1 MQTSNREDSNLR
13 SFLNYLLVDKGLSNN
28 TAKAYEADISSFFQW
43 LDNEDLKYKNLQED
57 HINQYISFLFQRKM
71 RSSSV
76 NRKISSIKSFYIFL
90 VKRNFVKNSPLND
103 LVTPKQEKYLPES
116 MSEAEV
122 DKLLNSPDVSNK
134 IENRDKAMIEMLYA
148 TGMRISE
155 LVNLKMTDVDM
166 KRCVVK
172 VFGKGSKERLVP
184 FGETALDS
192 LRSYLNEREQSSS
205 KEIFLSNRGKKMTR
219 VAFWQRV
226 KVYLIRENLKNSISP
241 HTLRHAFATHL
252 LNRGADLR
260 SVQLLLGHS
269 DLSTTQ
275 IYTHI
280 AKQRLSDVL
289 KKHHPRGINFT
300 KYFVARY
307 YK

>member
-1 MQTSNREDSNLR
+1 MQITDKEDSNLR
-13 SFLNYLLVDKGLSNN
+13 SFLNYLLVDKGLSKN
-28 TAKAYEADISSFFQW
+28 TVKAYEADISSFFRW
-43 LDNEDLKYKNLQED
+43 LINKDLEYKNLQEE
-57 HINQYISFLFQRKM
+57 HINQYISFLFQKKM
-71 RSSSV
+71 KSSSV

-90 VKRNFVKNSPLND
+90 VKRNFIKNSPLND
-103 LVTPKQEKYLPES
+103 VVTPKQEKYLPES
-116 MSEAEV
+116 MSEDEV
-122 DKLLNSPDVSNK
+122 DKLLNSPNVANK

-192 LRSYLNEREQSSS
+192 LKAYLSERVQSSS

-226 KVYLIRENLKNSISP
+226 KIYLVRENLKNSISP

-289 KKHHPRGINFT
+289 KKHHPRG
-300 KYFVARY
+300 
-307 YK
+307 

>member
-103 LVTPKQEKYLPES
+103 LITPKQEKYLPES

-155 LVNLKMTDVDM
+155 LVNLKMTDIDM

-205 KEIFLSNRGKKMTR
+205 KEIFLSNRGKKITR

-289 KKHHPRGINFT
+289 KKHHPRG
-300 KYFVARY
+300 
-307 YK
+307 

>member
-226 KVYLIRENLKNSISP
+226 KIYLIRENLKNSISP

-289 KKHHPRGINFT
+289 KKHHPRG
-300 KYFVARY
+300 
-307 YK
+307 

>member
-1 MQTSNREDSNLR
+1 MQITNKEDSNLR
-13 SFLNYLLVDKGLSNN
+13 SFLNYLLVDKGLSKN
-28 TAKAYEADISSFFQW
+28 TVKAYEADISSFFRW
-43 LDNEDLKYKNLQED
+43 LINKDLEYKNLQEE
-57 HINQYISFLFQRKM
+57 HINQYISFLFQKKM
-71 RSSSV
+71 KSSSV

-90 VKRNFVKNSPLND
+90 VKRNFIKNSPLND
-103 LVTPKQEKYLPES
+103 VVTPKQEKYLPES
-116 MSEAEV
+116 MSEDEV
-122 DKLLNSPDVSNK
+122 DKLLNSPNVANK

-166 KRCVVK
+166 NRCVVK

-192 LRSYLNEREQSSS
+192 LKAYLSERVQSSS

-226 KVYLIRENLKNSISP
+226 KIYLVRENLKNSISP

-289 KKHHPRGINFT
+289 KKHHPRG
-300 KYFVARY
+300 
-307 YK
+307 

>member
-1 MQTSNREDSNLR
+1 MQTSNKEDSNLR

-90 VKRNFVKNSPLND
+90 IKRNFVKNSPLND

-226 KVYLIRENLKNSISP
+226 KIYLIRENLKNSISP

-289 KKHHPRGINFT
+289 KKHHPRG
-300 KYFVARY
+300 
-307 YK
+307 

>member
-1 MQTSNREDSNLR
+1 MQISNKEDSNLR

-28 TAKAYEADISSFFQW
+28 TVKAYEADISSFFQW
-43 LDNEDLKYKNLQED
+43 LDNKDLKYKNLKED

-122 DKLLNSPDVSNK
+122 DKLLNSPDVANK

-155 LVNLKMTDVDM
+155 LVNLKITDVDM

-289 KKHHPRGINFT
+289 KKHHPRG
-300 KYFVARY
+300 
-307 YK
+307 

>member
-1 MQTSNREDSNLR
+1 MQTSNKEDSNLR

-28 TAKAYEADISSFFQW
+28 TVKAYEADISSLFQW
-43 LDNEDLKYKNLQED
+43 LDTEDLKYKNLQED

-155 LVNLKMTDVDM
+155 LVNLKITDVDM

-192 LRSYLNEREQSSS
+192 LTSYLNEREQSSS

-226 KVYLIRENLKNSISP
+226 KIYLIRENLKNSISP

-289 KKHHPRGINFT
+289 KKHHPRG
-300 KYFVARY
+300 
-307 YK
+307 

>member
-1 MQTSNREDSNLR
+1 MQTSNKEDSNLR

-28 TAKAYEADISSFFQW
+28 TVKAYEADISSFFQS
-43 LDNEDLKYKNLQED
+43 LDNKDLKYKNLQED

-155 LVNLKMTDVDM
+155 LVNLKITDVDM

-184 FGETALDS
+184 FGEKALDS

-289 KKHHPRGINFT
+289 KKHHPRG
-300 KYFVARY
+300 
-307 YK
+307 

>member
-1 MQTSNREDSNLR
+1 MQTSNKEDSNLR

-28 TAKAYEADISSFFQW
+28 TVKAYEADISSFFQW

-57 HINQYISFLFQRKM
+57 HINKYISFLFQRKM

-90 VKRNFVKNSPLND
+90 VKRNFLKNSPLND

-122 DKLLNSPDVSNK
+122 DKLLNSPDVANK

-155 LVNLKMTDVDM
+155 LVNLKITDVDM

-192 LRSYLNEREQSSS
+192 LKSYLNDRKQSSS

-289 KKHHPRGINFT
+289 KKHHPRG
-300 KYFVARY
+300 
-307 YK
+307 

>member
-1 MQTSNREDSNLR
+1 MQTSNKEDSNLR

-28 TAKAYEADISSFFQW
+28 TVKAYEADISSLFQW
-43 LDNEDLKYKNLQED
+43 LDTEDLKYNNLQED

-155 LVNLKMTDVDM
+155 LVNLKITDVDM
-166 KRCVVK
+166 TRCVVK

-226 KVYLIRENLKNSISP
+226 KIYLIRENLKNSISP

-289 KKHHPRGINFT
+289 KKHHPRG
-300 KYFVARY
+300 
-307 YK
+307 

>member
-28 TAKAYEADISSFFQW
+28 TVKAYEADISSFFQW

-122 DKLLNSPDVSNK
+122 DKLLNSPNVSNK

-289 KKHHPRGINFT
+289 KKHHPRG
-300 KYFVARY
+300 
-307 YK
+307 

>member
-13 SFLNYLLVDKGLSNN
+13 SFLNYLFVDKALSNN

-122 DKLLNSPDVSNK
+122 DKLLNSPDVTNK

-155 LVNLKMTDVDM
+155 LVNLKVTDVDM

-289 KKHHPRGINFT
+289 KKHHPRG
-300 KYFVARY
+300 
-307 YK
+307 

>member
-1 MQTSNREDSNLR
+1 MQITNKEDSNLR
-13 SFLNYLLVDKGLSNN
+13 SFLNYLLVDKGLSKN
-28 TAKAYEADISSFFQW
+28 TVKAYEADISSFFRW
-43 LDNEDLKYKNLQED
+43 LINKDLEYKNLQEE
-57 HINQYISFLFQRKM
+57 HINQYISFLFQKKM
-71 RSSSV
+71 KSSSV

-90 VKRNFVKNSPLND
+90 VKRNFIKNSPLND
-103 LVTPKQEKYLPES
+103 VVTPKQEKYLPES
-116 MSEAEV
+116 MSEDEV
-122 DKLLNSPDVSNK
+122 DKLLNSPNVANK

-166 KRCVVK
+166 KICVVK

-192 LRSYLNEREQSSS
+192 LKAYLSERVQSSS

-226 KVYLIRENLKNSISP
+226 KIYLVRENLKNSISP

-289 KKHHPRGINFT
+289 KKHHPRG
-300 KYFVARY
+300 
-307 YK
+307 

>member
-1 MQTSNREDSNLR
+1 MKTSNKEDSNLR

-28 TAKAYEADISSFFQW
+28 TVKAYEADISSFFQW
-43 LDNEDLKYKNLQED
+43 LDNKDLKYKNLQED

-122 DKLLNSPDVSNK
+122 DKLLNSPDVTNK

-155 LVNLKMTDVDM
+155 LVNLKITDVDM

-226 KVYLIRENLKNSISP
+226 KIYLIRENLKNSISP

-289 KKHHPRGINFT
+289 KKHHPRG
-300 KYFVARY
+300 
-307 YK
+307 

>member
-1 MQTSNREDSNLR
+1 MQITNKEDSNLR
-13 SFLNYLLVDKGLSNN
+13 SFLNYLLVDKGLSKN
-28 TAKAYEADISSFFQW
+28 TVKAYEADISSFFRW
-43 LDNEDLKYKNLQED
+43 LINKDLEYKNLQEE
-57 HINQYISFLFQRKM
+57 HINQYIAFLFQKKM
-71 RSSSV
+71 KSSSV

-90 VKRNFVKNSPLND
+90 VKRNFIKNSPLND
-103 LVTPKQEKYLPES
+103 VVTPKQEKYLPES
-116 MSEAEV
+116 MSEDEV
-122 DKLLNSPDVSNK
+122 DKLLNSPNVANK

-192 LRSYLNEREQSSS
+192 LKAYLSERVQSSS

-226 KVYLIRENLKNSISP
+226 KIYLVRENLKNSISP

-289 KKHHPRGINFT
+289 KKHHPRG
-300 KYFVARY
+300 
-307 YK
+307 

>member
-1 MQTSNREDSNLR
+1 MQISNKEDSNLR

-43 LDNEDLKYKNLQED
+43 LDNKDLKYKNLQED

-122 DKLLNSPDVSNK
+122 DKLLNSPDVTNK

-289 KKHHPRGINFT
+289 KKHHPRG
-300 KYFVARY
+300 
-307 YK
+307 

>member
-1 MQTSNREDSNLR
+1 MQTSNKEDSNLR
-13 SFLNYLLVDKGLSNN
+13 SFLNYLLVDKGLSYN
-28 TAKAYEADISSFFQW
+28 TVKAYEADISSFFQW

-57 HINQYISFLFQRKM
+57 HINQYISFLFKRKM

-155 LVNLKMTDVDM
+155 LVNLKITDVDM

-192 LRSYLNEREQSSS
+192 LKSYLNDREQSSS

-226 KVYLIRENLKNSISP
+226 KIYLIRENLKNSISP

-289 KKHHPRGINFT
+289 KKHHPRG
-300 KYFVARY
+300 
-307 YK
+307 

>member
-1 MQTSNREDSNLR
+1 MQITNKEDSNLR
-13 SFLNYLLVDKGLSNN
+13 SFLDYLLVDKGLSKN
-28 TAKAYEADISSFFQW
+28 TVKAYEADISSFFRW
-43 LDNEDLKYKNLQED
+43 LINKDLEYKNLQEE
-57 HINQYISFLFQRKM
+57 HINQYISFLFQKKM
-71 RSSSV
+71 KSSSV

-90 VKRNFVKNSPLND
+90 VKRNFIKNSPLND
-103 LVTPKQEKYLPES
+103 VVTPKQEKYLPES
-116 MSEAEV
+116 MSEDEV
-122 DKLLNSPDVSNK
+122 DKLLNSPNVANK

-192 LRSYLNEREQSSS
+192 LKAYLSERVQSSS

-226 KVYLIRENLKNSISP
+226 KIYLVRENLKNSISP

-289 KKHHPRGINFT
+289 KKHHPRG
-300 KYFVARY
+300 
-307 YK
+307 

>member
-13 SFLNYLLVDKGLSNN
+13 AFLNYLLVDKGLSNN
-28 TAKAYEADISSFFQW
+28 TVKAYEADISSFFQW

-122 DKLLNSPDVSNK
+122 DKLLNSPDVANK

-155 LVNLKMTDVDM
+155 LVNLKITDVDM

-226 KVYLIRENLKNSISP
+226 KVYLIRENLKKSISP

-269 DLSTTQ
+269 SLSTTQ
-275 IYTHI
+275 IYTEVARHRM
-280 AKQRLSDVL
+280 KELHNE
-289 KKHHPRGINFT
+289 HHPRG
-300 KYFVARY
+300 
-307 YK
+307 

>member
-1 MQTSNREDSNLR
+1 MQTSNKEDSNLR

-28 TAKAYEADISSFFQW
+28 TVKAYEADISSFFQW

-90 VKRNFVKNSPLND
+90 VKRNFLKNSPLND

-122 DKLLNSPDVSNK
+122 DKLLNSPDVANK

-155 LVNLKMTDVDM
+155 LVNLKITDVDM

-252 LNRGADLR
+252 INRGADLR

-289 KKHHPRGINFT
+289 KKHHPRG
-300 KYFVARY
+300 
-307 YK
+307 

>member
-1 MQTSNREDSNLR
+1 MQTSNKEDSNLR

-122 DKLLNSPDVSNK
+122 DKLLNSPDVANK

-155 LVNLKMTDVDM
+155 LVNLKITDVDM

-289 KKHHPRGINFT
+289 KKHHPRG
-300 KYFVARY
+300 
-307 YK
+307 

>member
-1 MQTSNREDSNLR
+1 MQTSNKEDSNLR

-28 TAKAYEADISSFFQW
+28 TVKAYEADISSFFQW

-57 HINQYISFLFQRKM
+57 HINQYISFLFQKKM

-90 VKRNFVKNSPLND
+90 VKRNFLKNSPLND

-289 KKHHPRGINFT
+289 KKHHPRG
-300 KYFVARY
+300 
-307 YK
+307 

>member
-1 MQTSNREDSNLR
+1 MKTSNKEDSNLR

-43 LDNEDLKYKNLQED
+43 LDNEDLKYKNLKEE
-57 HINQYISFLFQRKM
+57 HVNQYISFLFQRKM

-76 NRKISSIKSFYIFL
+76 NRKISSIKSLYIFL

-192 LRSYLNEREQSSS
+192 LRLYLNEREQSSS

-226 KVYLIRENLKNSISP
+226 KIYLIRENLKNSISP

-280 AKQRLSDVL
+280 AKQRLRDVL
-289 KKHHPRGINFT
+289 KKHHPRG
-300 KYFVARY
+300 
-307 YK
+307 

>member
-28 TAKAYEADISSFFQW
+28 TVKAYEADISSFFQW

-155 LVNLKMTDVDM
+155 LVNLKITDVDM

-192 LRSYLNEREQSSS
+192 LKSYLNEREQCSS

-226 KVYLIRENLKNSISP
+226 KIYLIRENLKNSISP

-289 KKHHPRGINFT
+289 KKHHPRG
-300 KYFVARY
+300 
-307 YK
+307 

>member
-28 TAKAYEADISSFFQW
+28 TVKAYEADISSFFQW

-90 VKRNFVKNSPLND
+90 VKRNFLKNSPLND

-122 DKLLNSPDVSNK
+122 DKLLNSPDVANK

-155 LVNLKMTDVDM
+155 LVNLKITDVDM

-289 KKHHPRGINFT
+289 KKHHPRG
-300 KYFVARY
+300 
-307 YK
+307 

>member
-1 MQTSNREDSNLR
+1 MQTSNKEDSNLR

-28 TAKAYEADISSFFQW
+28 TVKAYEADISSFFQW
-43 LDNEDLKYKNLQED
+43 LDNEDLKYKNLLED

-122 DKLLNSPDVSNK
+122 DKLLNSPDVANK

-155 LVNLKMTDVDM
+155 LVNLKITDVDM

-289 KKHHPRGINFT
+289 KKHHPRG
-300 KYFVARY
+300 
-307 YK
+307 

>member
-1 MQTSNREDSNLR
+1 MKTSNKEDSNLR

-28 TAKAYEADISSFFQW
+28 TVKAYEADISSFFQW
-43 LDNEDLKYKNLQED
+43 LNNKGLKYDNLKD
-57 HINQYISFLFQRKM
+57 DNINQYISFLFQRKM

-155 LVNLKMTDVDM
+155 LVNLKITDVDM

-226 KVYLIRENLKNSISP
+226 KIYLIRENLKNSISP

-289 KKHHPRGINFT
+289 KKHHPRG
-300 KYFVARY
+300 
-307 YK
+307 

>member
-1 MQTSNREDSNLR
+1 MQTSNKEDSNLR

-28 TAKAYEADISSFFQW
+28 TVKAYKADISSFFQW
-43 LDNEDLKYKNLQED
+43 LDIEDLKYKNLQED
-57 HINQYISFLFQRKM
+57 HINQYISFLFKRKM
-71 RSSSV
+71 RSSTV

-192 LRSYLNEREQSSS
+192 LKSYLNDREQSSS

-289 KKHHPRGINFT
+289 KKHHPRG
-300 KYFVARY
+300 
-307 YK
+307 

>member
-1 MQTSNREDSNLR
+1 MQISNKEDSNLR

-28 TAKAYEADISSFFQW
+28 TVKAYEADISSLFQW
-43 LDNEDLKYKNLQED
+43 LDTEDLKYNNLQED

-289 KKHHPRGINFT
+289 KKHHPRG
-300 KYFVARY
+300 
-307 YK
+307 

>member
-1 MQTSNREDSNLR
+1 MQITNKEDSNLR
-13 SFLNYLLVDKGLSNN
+13 SFLNYLLVDKGLSKN
-28 TAKAYEADISSFFQW
+28 TVKAYEADISSFFRW
-43 LDNEDLKYKNLQED
+43 LINKDLEYKNLQEE
-57 HINQYISFLFQRKM
+57 HVNQYISFLFQKKM
-71 RSSSV
+71 KSSSV

-90 VKRNFVKNSPLND
+90 VKRNFIKNSPLND
-103 LVTPKQEKYLPES
+103 VVTPKQEKYLPES
-116 MSEAEV
+116 MSEDEV
-122 DKLLNSPDVSNK
+122 DKLLNSPNVANK

-192 LRSYLNEREQSSS
+192 LKAYLSERVQSSS

-226 KVYLIRENLKNSISP
+226 KIYLVRENLKNSISP

-289 KKHHPRGINFT
+289 KKHHPRG
-300 KYFVARY
+300 
-307 YK
+307 